1 MRTDH
6 SSTMYLRM
14 LSRSTAKAMSNWH
27 VQPLPFALVSAH
39 GRIERTGVASLTSL
53 AAFIARVRRVVLI
66 MAASDV
72 TLLRMAVPPLSSA
85 KLKAALPSLVEDHLI
100 TDPAQCV
107 LSVGPHAAG
116 MRTIA
121 VIERDWLREIVDVI
135 RNFGGQRIFAYAAQ
149 SCLPLP
155 ASGTAESVSAAIT
168 QINNHIDL
176 ALRLTE
182 HEGMGLPLLAT
193 QAGQHIE
200 FDACL
205 NLQTLAGH
213 RPVELIVPAQ
223 QKEQYQHAVDQ
234 LPAGSSH
241 IVLIEDNWQTWVAG
255 AEQAEPDL
263 MTGLESVSTQTFNWR
278 IWRWPVWLMAL
289 LLSLNIIAL
298 YLSWWQL
305 KSEGDAIRASM
316 RRMYQVAFP
325 DDTVIVDPLVQLQQK
340 ISAQR
345 LAHGE
350 VASDDFLMLIAILS
364 ESLSAAPTN
373 SGNAKNKLVAALNYR
388 QATLEVRFKPGA
400 IPPLASA
407 RAFFSSRK
415 LSLTTMP
422 EQDKVVVWQ
431 IRNMR

>member
-1 MRTDH
+1 
-6 SSTMYLRM
+6 
-14 LSRSTAKAMSNWH
+14 
-27 VQPLPFALVSAH
+27 
-39 GRIERTGVASLTSL
+39 
-53 AAFIARVRRVVLI
+53 
-66 MAASDV
+66 
-72 TLLRMAVPPLSSA
+72 
-85 KLKAALPSLVEDHLI
+85 
-100 TDPAQCV
+100 
-107 LSVGPHAAG
+107 

-121 VIERDWLREIVDVI
+121 VIERDWLREVVEVI

-155 ASGTAESVSAAIT
+155 VSGAAESMSAAIT

-182 HEGMGLPLLAT
+182 HEGMGLSLLAT
-193 QAGQHIE
+193 EASQHIE

-213 RPVELIVPAQ
+213 RPVDLIVPAQ
-223 QKEQYQHAVDQ
+223 QKERYQHAVNQ

-241 IVLIEDNWQTWVAG
+241 IVLIEDNWQTWIAG
-255 AEQAEPDL
+255 AERAEPDL
-263 MTGLESVSTQTFNWR
+263 MTGLETVSSQTFNWR

-316 RRMYQVAFP
+316 RRMYQAAFP

-340 ISAQR
+340 ITAQR
-345 LAHGE
+345 LAQGE

-364 ESLSAAPTN
+364 EALKAAPA
-373 SGNAKNKLVAALNYR
+373 SFGNEKNKLVAALNYR
-388 QATLEVRFKPGA
+388 QATLEVRFKPSV

-407 RAFFSSRK
+407 RIFFSSHK
-415 LSLTTMP
+415 LNLTVMP
-422 EQDKVVVWQ
+422 EQDKAAVWQ
-431 IRNMR
+431 IRNM